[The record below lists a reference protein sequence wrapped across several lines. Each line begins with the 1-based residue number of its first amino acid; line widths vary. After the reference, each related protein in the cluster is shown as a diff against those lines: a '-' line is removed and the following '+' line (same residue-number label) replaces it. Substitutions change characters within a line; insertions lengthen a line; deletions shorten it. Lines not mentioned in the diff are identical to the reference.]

1 MRNRPNGK
9 ASQWFAIAKA
19 DDSSS
24 AEVRIYDEIDP
35 FWGVS
40 ADEFASQIAD
50 LDVDN
55 LTVRLNSPGGI
66 AYDGVAI
73 YNSLKDHPA
82 AVTIVVDGLA
92 ASAASVI
99 AMAGDMIVMNPH
111 SEMMIHNARGLVIGG
126 ADDMRSYADHLQR
139 LNDNM
144 ASLYAERA
152 GGDVA
157 DWQDAM
163 NAETWYSPQEAVD
176 AGLADKLGRDDD
188 ETESA
193 AAALIR
199 FRETARAS
207 ATFTYAGRTAAP
219 APTVRGKS
227 PSAKTSEAEVT
238 QGKEALVAT
247 LQESLIERLGLAEDA
262 DEDAITAAL
271 DAALDKDEGGDNPSA
286 NSSVS
291 SITAS
296 AKEHGLAVVD
306 GDVLARLQADAQ
318 AGREAR
324 AQQERESRERCVDE
338 AISKGK
344 IVPARRDHFLKL
356 HAADPEGTAQL
367 LADLPDQASVPL
379 SEMGHGIDPQEA
391 ESNEVAQ
398 VKASDKFKNW
408 SI

>member
-1 MRNRPNGK
+1 MKRNRSATK
-9 ASQWFAIAKA
+9 WFAIAKA
-19 DDSSS
+19 DEETA

-35 FWGVS
+35 IWGVS
-40 ADEFASQIAD
+40 AEEFASQIAD
-50 LDVDN
+50 LEVDN
-55 LTVRLNSPGGI
+55 LTVRLNSPGGL
-66 AYDGVAI
+66 AYDGIAI
-73 YNSLKDHPA
+73 FNALKDHPA
-82 AVTIVVDGLA
+82 QINVIVDGLA

-99 AMAGDMIVMNPH
+99 AMAGDTITMNPH

-152 GGDVA
+152 GGDTA

-176 AGLADKLGRDDD
+176 AGLADAVGRDDD

-193 AAALIR
+193 VAALGR
-199 FRETARAS
+199 FRETARAQ
-207 ATFTYAGRTAAP
+207 FTYAGRTEAP
-219 APTVRGKS
+219 APKMRGKS

-247 LQESLIERLGLAEDA
+247 LQESLIERLGLSEDA

-271 DAALDKDEGGDNPSA
+271 DAALDGNSGGDGTGDSTA
-286 NSSVS
+286 HTSVS

-306 GDVLARLQADAQ
+306 GEVLASLQADAQ

-324 AQQERESRERCVDE
+324 AQQEREARERCVDD
-338 AISKGK
+338 AIEHGK
-344 IVPARRDHFLKL
+344 IIPARRDHFLKL

-379 SEMGHGIDPQEA
+379 TEMGHGIDPQEA
-391 ESNEVAQ
+391 EANDVAQ